1 MSRIDEYIGS
11 SVAFP
16 FQINENGKLLVVKGN
31 DSILSSCIEIITT
44 LIGQRL
50 FLPEYGCK
58 ISKLLYRPYTSGTK
72 ELIETVVSDAIEAW
86 EGRATFNKIEF
97 DESDIDKGVVVL
109 HIFVEVKA
117 TYEIISFTYP
127 FYTKLKY

>member
-11 SVAFP
+11 SIAFP
-16 FQINENGKLLVVKGN
+16 FQINESGKLFSVKGEN
-31 DSILSSCIEIITT
+31 SILSSCIEIITT
-44 LIGQRL
+44 PIGQRL

-58 ISKLLYRPYTSGTK
+58 ISKLLYRTYTSGTK
-72 ELIETVVSDAIEAW
+72 ELIETVVSDAIETW
-86 EGRATFNKIEF
+86 EGRATFKKIEF
-97 DESDIDKGVVVL
+97 DESGIDKGIVVL